1 MATLAPAR
9 PGEPPNGPPN
19 GPPNAPPNAP
29 PNGPPLPALRPAFGR
44 LGAPLGRVLGR
55 PWGRALVW
63 AASLAPM
70 AYIGWQ
76 LWLAFNGEPHALGR
90 EPVKGAEH
98 ATGEQAIRFLLVSL
112 AVTPTRQLTGWNWLA
127 RYRRVFG
134 LVMFAYATAHLLA
147 YAVLDLELQLGE
159 VATEIAKRPYL
170 VVGFLAWVLLVPLAA
185 TSTAGWIRR
194 LGGARWRALHRLA
207 YAAAALGTAHYWM
220 SQKKDHSEPLAWG
233 LGFAALFAW
242 RAWYAR
248 RGDAAARPT
257 AE

>member
-1 MATLAPAR
+1 MATLSPAR
-9 PGEPPNGPPN
+9 P
-19 GPPNAPPNAP
+19 APPLA
-29 PNGPPLPALRPAFGR
+29 ALRPAFDR
-44 LGAPLGRVLGR
+44 AGAPLGRVFGR

-63 AASLAPM
+63 AAAFVPLL
-70 AYIGWQ
+70 YIAWQ

-98 ATGEQAIRFLLVSL
+98 ATGEQAIRFLLISL
-112 AVTPTRQLTGWNWLA
+112 AVTPVRQLTAWNWLA
-127 RYRRVFG
+127 KYRRVFG
-134 LVMFAYATAHLLA
+134 LVMFAYATVHLLA

-170 VVGFLAWVLLVPLAA
+170 VVGFAAWLLLVPLAA

-207 YAAAALGTAHYWM
+207 YAAAALGVVHYWM
-220 SQKKDHSEPLAWG
+220 SQKKDHSEPIAWA
-233 LGFAALFAW
+233 LGFLALFAW
-242 RAWYAR
+242 RWWHGR
-248 RGDAAARPT
+248 RGGGAGRTT